1 MPMLP
6 DVLWAYIF
14 SKLPTTQIRRAMSA
28 SKGLYRAGQLHFLQ
42 QTERRFLYQYFTE
55 DERYRIFAVLSAGS
69 ELKKQALWKKLKQR
83 LLSYRQHPELPTVY
97 KIELDYLLTSA
108 VMLRQACLPENA
120 YVLSLWK
127 TSMVSEI
134 LKTHD
139 VNIIPYFKYANLSTR
154 LSCMKLTLSLVPL
167 EVGQALVEQFFEDYR
182 TFGVPVSEVELPD
195 LNDATLENLYSLFAT
210 GYKTLLVEK
219 IKALQLNVNLENMSG
234 FEGTAAGFQNALIK
248 RDIRLGVFYIVQGC
262 FAESE
267 SSQIGL
273 PMLGNDLLI
282 NALLDKG
289 QCALHLAVSHG
300 CFALVQ
306 VLLLAGAEINIRTD
320 AGQSPVHF
328 TANAGKQSENIL
340 QLLQCYGA
348 ELGMPDDNGHT
359 PLQMMAMYGNLA
371 GAQALLEY
379 QVALNMKDANGHTAI
394 QYARQYK
401 HPKIEALLIKHQ
413 ATPIPTT
420 VESTPVLRPL
430 THAATAVRYSKCI
443 KHPLSA
449 STVSLSECETAKEVY
464 IPK

>member
-1 MPMLP
+1 MPVLP
-6 DVLWAYIF
+6 DVLWMYIF
-14 SKLPTTQIRRAMSA
+14 SKVPTTMVRRAMGA
-28 SKGLYRAGQLHFLQ
+28 SKSLYRAGQLHFIK
-42 QTERRFLYQYFTE
+42 QTERRFLHQYFTE
-55 DERYRIFAVLSAGS
+55 DERHHVFAVLSSGS
-69 ELKKQALWKKLKQR
+69 EPNKQALWNNIKQR
-83 LLSYRQHPELPTVY
+83 LWTYRQHPELPTVY
-97 KIELDYLLTSA
+97 QIELDYLLISA
-108 VMLRQACLPENA
+108 VMVRDACLPENA

-127 TSMVSEI
+127 TSSVREI
-134 LKTHD
+134 LKTQG
-139 VNIIPYFKYANLSTR
+139 VNLIPYFKRANLSTQ
-154 LSCMKLTLSLVPL
+154 LACMQRALSLVSL
-167 EVGQALVEQFFEDYR
+167 EAGQALVQQFFQDYR

-195 LNDATLENLYSLFAT
+195 LNDATSENLYSLFAT

-234 FEGTAAGFQNALIK
+234 FEGTVAGFQDALIK
-248 RDIRLGVFYIVQGC
+248 RDVRVGVFYIVQGC

-267 SSQIGL
+267 IPQIGL
-273 PMLGNDLLI
+273 PMLGNHLLI

-300 CFALVQ
+300 CLELVQ
-306 VLLLAGAEINIRTD
+306 ILLLAGAEINIRTD

-328 TANAGKQSENIL
+328 TANASKHSEEIL
-340 QLLQCYGA
+340 RLLQHYGA
-348 ELGMPDDNGHT
+348 ALGMPDDNGYT

-394 QYARQYK
+394 TYARQYK

-420 VESTPVLRPL
+420 VDITPVITPL
-430 THAATAVRYSKCI
+430 THSAAAVRYSKCT

-449 STVSLSECETAKEVY
+449 STVSISECATSKQMYTPE
-464 IPK
+464 